1 MRVDPR
7 WKVRGWALKKKLD
20 EEGEEER
27 KRKETGEAKTGHT
40 LGEVW
45 HSRASTMPLG
55 EAVFGWRPVLDDD
68 STVRDLEDDIE
79 WLQDTSSTCSTIIR
93 RS

>member
-7 WKVRGWALKKKLD
+7 WRVRGWALKKLD

-27 KRKETGEAKTGHT
+27 KRKETGEAKTGLT

-45 HSRASTMPLG
+45 HSSARCPWG
-55 EAVFGWRPVLDDD
+55 RPD
-68 STVRDLEDDIE
+68 SGGD
-79 WLQDTSSTCSTIIR
+79 
-93 RS
+93 RSWTTTAP